1 MKRILVIGANPAWE
15 KVLEFNKFAPGEVNR
30 AVRVDGYAAGKAT
43 NFCRALKCLGGI
55 SGRQLT
61 FLGGETGRR
70 CADALNAEGLECLS
84 IPSVQETRTCTNC
97 VCRGEMTELVEPG
110 TPITHEMEEQFLALL
125 HENLADAIGIA
136 VAGSIPG
143 GSMPDFMT
151 KIAEATNEANLPM
164 LVDNYQN
171 APEALA
177 VKPDLFLKINASEL
191 QKLTGQPSIE
201 KGLSWFHTRYPL
213 GTAAIT
219 DGAKQAFLL
228 APDTPVPSTFS
239 PVPCTLYPVPSTP
252 VSSTFSPVP
261 CTLYPVPSVEAVNPL
276 GAGDTCSAVFFE
288 RILEGHAPREA
299 FADALAA
306 ASASCL
312 TNRAGCFD
320 LQTARQLRVA
330 PK

>member
-1 MKRILVIGANPAWE
+1 MSYILVIGANPAWE
-15 KVLEFNKFAPGEVNR
+15 KVLEFNKFTAGEVNR
-30 AVRVDGYAAGKAT
+30 AVGVGGYAAGKAT

-70 CADALNAEGLECLS
+70 CADALTEEGLECLS
-84 IPSVQETRTCTNC
+84 IPSIQETRTCTNC

-125 HENLADAIGIA
+125 QENLADAMGIA

-151 KIAEATNEANLPM
+151 KIAEAANEANLPM

-177 VKPDLFLKINASEL
+177 VKPDLFLKINALEL
-191 QKLTGQPSIE
+191 QKLTGQPTIE
-201 KGLSWFHTRYPL
+201 EGLAWFHAHYPL
-213 GTAAIT
+213 ATAAIT
-219 DGAKQAFLL
+219 DGSKQAYLL
-228 APDTPVPSTFS
+228 LPQECRSLELPVPN
-239 PVPCTLYPVPSTP
+239 
-252 VSSTFSPVP
+252 
-261 CTLYPVPSVEAVNPL
+261 VEAVNPL
-276 GAGDTCSAVFFE
+276 GAGDTCSAVFFA
-288 RILEGHAPREA
+288 RLLAGCAPKEA
-299 FADALAA
+299 FFDALAA

-312 TNRAGCFD
+312 TNQAGNFD
-320 LQTARQLRVA
+320 STAMEVL
-330 PK
+330 KNMM